1 MLRALTLSTLALTMS
16 TLAACGDDGDSNGGG
31 AGGGD
36 EDYYPCIAETHVGSL
51 EYRLTGATL
60 TLTDTS
66 GVPFM
71 PKRQG
76 NGTDLYDTWLVGGGK
91 DGGFETRVLV
101 TFVKPDAV
109 QVTVEC
115 SAEYGAATGV
125 AIATS
130 GATYTDSTIT
140 ILEEKKTVERF

>member
-16 TLAACGDDGDSNGGG
+16 TLAACGDDGDSNGDG

-36 EDYYPCIAETHVGSL
+36 EDYYTCTAETHVGSL

-66 GVPFM
+66 GVPVM
-71 PKRQG
+71 PVRQG
-76 NGTDLYDTWLVGGGK
+76 NGTDLFDTWLVGGGM
-91 DGGFETRVLV
+91 DAGFATRVLV
-101 TFVKPDAV
+101 TFKPDAV

-115 SAEYGAATGV
+115 SAEAGAAKGV
-125 AIATS
+125 AIVES
-130 GATYTDSTIT
+130 DATYTDSTIS